1 MSVEYRYSDRDA
13 AIVES
18 ALRRIP
24 ADKLAAAQMI
34 AFQREVIQELRS
46 ECDALS
52 VRVAALEE
60 EGRRLRGLI
69 DWAKT
74 RAKR

>member
-13 AIVES
+13 ATVES
-18 ALRRIP
+18 ALRKIP

-34 AFQREVIQELRS
+34 ASQREVIQELRS
-46 ECDALS
+46 ERDALR
-52 VRVAALEE
+52 VRVAALED
-60 EGRRLRGLI
+60 EGRRLRGLV
-69 DWAKT
+69 DGAKT